1 MSFDEAN
8 TVAALI
14 GARRQSWS
22 WLRDGASLAAITA
35 PNGPPT
41 GSDVVDLV
49 QRIRGSLIVACRLD
63 PRWREATVSIEVY
76 DATADY
82 TIELDYLSASSGT
95 AHTDEGE
102 LLEALRDAINGL
114 AGAPYIATIVGDALR
129 IRGASAEDYAIR
141 WSATATGELSIVADA
156 VGGEVAVWA
165 QPDGDDDQPDGVR
178 RWAQL
183 ARQVIGDRRG
193 QVAELRTPARR
204 AGYVEVVRIAR
215 HESDG
220 LDVVPRLVAGFGRG
234 RN

>member
-22 WLRDGASLAAITA
+22 WLRDDASLAAITE
-35 PNGPPT
+35 PNGPPA

-82 TIELDYLSASSGT
+82 TIELDYHSVSSGT
-95 AHTDEGE
+95 AHTNEGE
-102 LLEALRDAINGL
+102 LLDALRKVVNL
-114 AGAPYIATIVGDALR
+114 SGAPYIATIVGDALR

-156 VGGEVAVWA
+156 VSGEVAVWA

-193 QVAELRTPARR
+193 QVVELRTPARR
-204 AGYVEVVRIAR
+204 GGYLEVVRIDR
-215 HESDG
+215 HDSDG
-220 LDVVPRLVAGFGRG
+220 LDVVPRLVAGLGRG